1 MGPPNGPDLA
11 RSGST
16 WIHWWSPVA
25 SAKRFTWSWVISVQ
39 SVYPMCSP
47 TRALRSSMPEKLAMP
62 RETSGPLLANLL
74 GQDGAHERGPV
85 TAAGPGRNA
94 FIVSWDED
102 EAIHLA
108 SLLSEAG
115 WIVALEH
122 SDGNRAWKRIKEGRP
137 DLVVVDFAR

>member
-1 MGPPNGPDLA
+1 
-11 RSGST
+11 
-16 WIHWWSPVA
+16 
-25 SAKRFTWSWVISVQ
+25 VISVQ
-39 SVYPMCSP
+39 SVNPMCSP
-47 TRALRSSMPEKLAMP
+47 TRALRSSMPEKLAMA
-62 RETSGPLLANLL
+62 RDTSGPLLANIL

-137 DLVVVDFAR
+137 DLVVVDFARRPSHSRELLRAMGQRKHTSAIPVVK